1 MFPIIECGLFQIQT
15 FSVVL
20 LAAFFITIL
29 AGVKSQQNDILAVR
43 WLIQKLLIIL
53 VAAGI
58 CGRLVSVVIMMAQ
71 EKLTFAY
78 CFIHGGFVYY
88 GALTGGMTAGAL
100 LCIHDRKNIL
110 EMTDIALSS
119 LPLGQAIGRLGC
131 YLNGCCYGR
140 ETSSYFSVMYPVNG
154 MPVRVYPTWF
164 MESFCCFVLW
174 YFLAHIKMRHSGE
187 TTAIY
192 LIAYGIIRYIIEWFR
207 GDLVRGVFGRLS
219 TSQAFSAV
227 AVIGG
232 ISILFYL
239 RKRKGKITHGFPE
252 EIP

>member
-119 LPLGQAIGRLGC
+119 LPLGQAIGRLWMLLKWLLLWPGDKQLLFC
-131 YLNGCCYGR
+131 NV
-140 ETSSYFSVMYPVNG
+140 SSQRNAGASI
-154 MPVRVYPTWF
+154 
-164 MESFCCFVLW
+164 S
-174 YFLAHIKMRHSGE
+174 
-187 TTAIY
+187 
-192 LIAYGIIRYIIEWFR
+192 
-207 GDLVRGVFGRLS
+207 DLVYGVILLFRAVVFFCAYQNAPFG
-219 TSQAFSAV
+219 
-227 AVIGG
+227 
-232 ISILFYL
+232 
-239 RKRKGKITHGFPE
+239 
-252 EIP
+252 